1 MADIDNKKYASR
13 KSYEYDDD
21 TAVLFY
27 KGQKVKKQDAENFR
41 KSWMEEMSYFDN
53 MYDFLDD
60 VVSSVD
66 IELDEADAEDNWEHI
81 WDELDWDEN
90 SQSYKYGNWELVIL
104 DI

>member
-1 MADIDNKKYASR
+1 MKDIDKKQYSAR
-13 KSYEYDDD
+13 KEYEYDDD

-27 KGQKVKKQDAENFR
+27 KGTKVTKQDAENFR

-53 MYDFLDD
+53 MYDFLED
-60 VVSSVD
+60 VVSSYD

-81 WDELDWDEN
+81 WDELEWNKETK
-90 SQSYKYGNWELVIL
+90 SYKYKNWELVVL